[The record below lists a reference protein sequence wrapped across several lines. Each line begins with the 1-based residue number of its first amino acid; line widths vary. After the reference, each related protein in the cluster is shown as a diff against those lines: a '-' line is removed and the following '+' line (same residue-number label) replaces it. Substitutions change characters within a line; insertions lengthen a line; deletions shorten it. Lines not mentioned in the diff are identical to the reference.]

1 MKKTITALAT
11 VFLIALTGCATVMT
25 GTRQTIHLKIIDVA
39 NNAMLSGVACTFI
52 DGSGNSYP
60 IMANPAQITV
70 STGSGSIS
78 VNCHKAGYKQMN
90 MAVGDSFNAL
100 TIINVLFWPGFII
113 DAASGAYK
121 KYPNHYVIGM
131 AKNR

>member
-1 MKKTITALAT
+1 MKKIITSLM
-11 VFLIALTGCATVMT
+11 VGSLIVLTGCATIMT
-25 GTRQTIHLKIIDVA
+25 GTRQTIHLKMIDVA
-39 NNAMLSGVACTFI
+39 NNTMLSGVSCTFI

-60 IMANPAQITV
+60 IMSNPAQITV

-78 VNCHKAGYKQMN
+78 VKCRKAGYKQAN
-90 MAVGDSFNAL
+90 MAVGDNFNAL

-121 KYPNHYVIGM
+121 KYPSHYVIGM
-131 AKNR
+131 AKTK